1 MKIAIISYTSRQEGC
16 LSGVERFNVLLQ
28 RAVGGEIYT
37 GTMFNRLV
45 PQDLNR
51 YLWINKLIDKDTLC
65 IVDGS
70 WGVGIPK
77 EIPIISVVHGS
88 WTEFVLRNT
97 GRLEINKEQD
107 LMWHRPNTK
116 MVAVSEA
123 SAKYL
128 EIHHKVKADKIILN
142 GVDINVF
149 KPINRFSN
157 KPIVI
162 HCARDYNKDGQ
173 GKFDKIKE
181 LLQGKFE
188 FKFLNAPDGME
199 YLDFQMADI
208 VLQCSNY
215 EGNSYFMLEGMA
227 SGLPVVASCAGLF
240 EDTDF
245 GDIKVGEV
253 LPWDAC
259 AGTYAG
265 MIECVYKDRVRYN
278 PRQWI
283 MENASLEIWTKNWKE
298 FLKENYDY
306 GN

>member
-1 MKIAIISYTSRQEGC
+1 
-16 LSGVERFNVLLQ
+16 
-28 RAVGGEIYT
+28 
-37 GTMFNRLV
+37 
-45 PQDLNR
+45 
-51 YLWINKLIDKDTLC
+51 
-65 IVDGS
+65 
-70 WGVGIPK
+70 
-77 EIPIISVVHGS
+77 
-88 WTEFVLRNT
+88 
-97 GRLEINKEQD
+97 
-107 LMWHRPNTK
+107 
-116 MVAVSEA
+116 
-123 SAKYL
+123 
-128 EIHHKVKADKIILN
+128 
-142 GVDINVF
+142 
-149 KPINRFSN
+149 
-157 KPIVI
+157 
-162 HCARDYNKDGQ
+162 
-173 GKFDKIKE
+173 
-181 LLQGKFE
+181 
-188 FKFLNAPDGME
+188 
-199 YLDFQMADI
+199 MADI